1 MLAFI
6 QENIANIIVG
16 AIVICVLFLAVRHL
30 VKNKRSMSCSCG
42 DCGSCASSGLCSI
55 HKQEENQE
63 AAKNI
68 HIKKRP

>member
-6 QENIANIIVG
+6 QENAANIIVG
-16 AIVICVLFLAVRHL
+16 AIVVCVLFLAIRHL
-30 VKNKRSMSCSCG
+30 VKNKHSMSCSCG
-42 DCGSCASSGLCSI
+42 DCGSCASSGFCSI

-68 HIKKRP
+68 HIKKKP